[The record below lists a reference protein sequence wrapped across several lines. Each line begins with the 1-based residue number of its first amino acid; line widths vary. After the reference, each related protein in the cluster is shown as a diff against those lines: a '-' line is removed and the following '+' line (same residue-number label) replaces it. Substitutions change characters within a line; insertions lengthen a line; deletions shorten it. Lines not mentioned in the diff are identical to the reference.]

1 MIENQSGDTNFQ
13 RPSQVTEIEEIPN
26 NVKTMKSLEV
36 AETVLM
42 AVMVLDFLGRI
53 MNYMTVCKANQI

>member
-1 MIENQSGDTNFQ
+1 MIENQSGDMNFQ

-26 NVKTMKSLEV
+26 NSKMMKSFEV
-36 AETVLM
+36 AESVLM

>member
-1 MIENQSGDTNFQ
+1 MIENQSGDMNFQ

-26 NVKTMKSLEV
+26 NSKMVKSLEV
-36 AETVLM
+36 AESVLM